1 MHFGIYFAVGNL
13 RVAEDKNTIREIK
26 KSLPRFIHL
35 RVHSAYSLLEG
46 ALKIPQIIQH
56 AISDQTPAV
65 AITDTNNLFGALEFS
80 QYCFSHGIQPIIGC
94 QLAVDFGDE
103 NDNSRFAKWH
113 HPSDLCSLVLL
124 AASEIGYAHLVR
136 LVSRA
141 YLDKCDTDPPHI
153 KVDWLSSHSE
163 GIIAL
168 TGGRGGPLNFSLAEG
183 RKERA
188 VERLISLKNLFGDRL
203 YVELQRHSSFD
214 RQVEAALIELAY
226 AHEVPL
232 VATNEAFFLKR
243 EGYEAH
249 DALMAVAEGQI
260 VSNPDRKRVTPD
272 HYLKSQDEMVALFSD
287 LPEALENSVEIALRC
302 HTATPIRKP
311 ILPRFI
317 EQSVDSNFA
326 LEVEDSELL
335 NQAKAGLKIRLE
347 IIGLAEGYT
356 VADYEQRLEYEVS
369 VITRMQFSGYFL
381 IVSDFIKWAKAH
393 DIPVGPGRGSGAG
406 SLVAYALTITDVDPL
421 RFSLLFERFLNP
433 DRVSM
438 PDFDIDFCQERRE
451 EVIQYVQ
458 KKYGRDQVAQIITFG
473 KLQAR
478 AVLRDVGR
486 VLEVPYRQVDYLTK
500 LVPATPGSQ
509 VELADAIKDE
519 PKFEEEKK
527 KDPVVGRMLDIALQ
541 LEGLYRHASTHA
553 AGIVI
558 GDRPLSE
565 LVPMYRDPRS
575 DMPVTQFNMKYV
587 EQAGLVKFDF
597 LGLKTLTVL
606 KMAVDFAARKGIQ
619 IDLSNISLNDEET
632 YAMMA
637 RGETVGVFQVESS
650 GMRKALIGMKP
661 DRIEDIIALVA
672 LYRPGPMENIPTYN
686 ARKHGEEEIASIHPK
701 IDHLIQETQGVIVY
715 QEQVMQIAQ
724 VLAGYSLGE
733 ADLLR
738 RAMGKKI
745 HKEMQQ
751 QRTRFVEGAVAG
763 GVDKDQADIIFDLLA
778 KFADYGFNKS
788 HAAAYAIVSYQTAY
802 MKAHHPVEFL
812 AASMTYD
819 MTNTD
824 KLNDFRREALRL
836 GIKVIAPCVQT
847 SHRVFE
853 VGDNCI
859 YYSLAAI
866 KGVGEAVVDH
876 IVACRGNKPFK
887 DIEDFCER
895 IDPRIVNK
903 RAMES
908 LICAGAF
915 DCFHIAR
922 EILLESLGTLH
933 ARALRI
939 LDNNSSGQIDIFGM
953 TGGLKEPLILS
964 QTTPWLPDEK
974 LYREFQVIGFYFSAH
989 PLDEY
994 QDILAKKRVQT
1005 WVNFANAVKGGAEA
1019 ARLAGTVV
1027 AKQVRKTKSGK
1038 KMGVIHF
1045 SDTSGQYETVLFSE
1059 GLADYEEILE
1069 PGKSFIITVSAENR
1083 SEGISLRL
1091 ETVQSLENEDLQHHK
1106 MMRIFINTVD
1116 MLPQIEQNL
1125 NLGGNGE
1132 VGLIL
1137 IQEDGL
1143 REIEITLP
1151 KRYKVNSRVASAMKS
1166 VQGVI
1171 NVELV

>member
-1 MHFGIYFAVGNL
+1 MS
-13 RVAEDKNTIREIK
+13 EDKNKIQGDK
-26 KSLPRFIHL
+26 NSLPRFIHL

-56 AISDQTPAV
+56 AISDHMPAV

-80 QYCFSHGIQPIIGC
+80 QHCFSHGIQPIIGC
-94 QLAVDFGDE
+94 QLTIDFGNKD
-103 NDNSRFAKWH
+103 NNSRIAKWRY
-113 HPSDLCSLVLL
+113 PADFGSIVLF
-124 AASEIGYAHLVR
+124 AAGEIGYAHLVH

-141 YLDKCDTDPPHI
+141 YLDKSNTDPPHI
-153 KVDWLSSHSE
+153 KADWLSSHSE

-168 TGGRGGPLNFSLAEG
+168 TGGRGGPINFLLAEDK
-183 RKERA
+183 KECA
-188 VERLISLKNLFGDRL
+188 VERLIGLKKIFDDRL
-203 YVELQRHSSFD
+203 YVELQRHGSYD
-214 RQVEAALIELAY
+214 RKVEAALIELAY
-226 AHEVPL
+226 THEIPL
-232 VATNEAFFLKR
+232 VATNEAFFLNK

-272 HYLKSQDEMVALFSD
+272 HYLKSQDEMVELFSD

-302 HTATPIRKP
+302 HTAAPIRKP

-317 EQSVDSNFA
+317 EQSVDSNLT
-326 LEVEDSELL
+326 LETEDSELL
-335 NQAKAGLKIRLE
+335 NQAKAGLKMRIE
-347 IIGLAEGYT
+347 TIGLAEGYT
-356 VADYEQRLEYEVS
+356 IADYEQRLDYEIS

-381 IVSDFIKWAKAH
+381 IVSDFIKWAKIH

-451 EVIQYVQ
+451 EVICYVQ
-458 KKYGRDQVAQIITFG
+458 EKYGRDQVAQIITFG

-486 VLEVPYRQVDYLTK
+486 VLEVPYRQVDYLAK
-500 LVPATPGSQ
+500 LIPAVPGVQ
-509 VELADAIKDE
+509 VKLADAIKDE

-527 KDPVVGRMLDIALQ
+527 KDPIIGRTLDIALQ

-558 GDRPLSE
+558 GDRPLLE

-575 DMPVTQFNMKYV
+575 DMPVTQFNMKYI

-606 KMAVDFAARKGIQ
+606 KMAVDFVSKQKDIK
-619 IDLSNISLNDEET
+619 IDLSHISLSDEAT

-701 IDHLIQETQGVIVY
+701 IDHLVKETQGVIVY

-745 HKEMQQ
+745 HDEMQK
-751 QRTRFVEGAVAG
+751 QRARFVNGAVAG
-763 GVDKDQADIIFDLLA
+763 GVDKNQADVIFDLLA

-836 GIKVIAPCVQT
+836 GIEVIAPCVQT
-847 SHRVFE
+847 SHRVFK
-853 VGDNCI
+853 VGENCI

-866 KGVGEAVVDH
+866 KGVGELVAEH
-876 IVACRGNKPFK
+876 IAKCRGDKKFK
-887 DIEDFCER
+887 DLEDFCER

-915 DCFHIAR
+915 DCFNIAR
-922 EILLESLGTLH
+922 EVLLESLGTLQ
-933 ARALRI
+933 ARALRT
-939 LDNNSSGQIDIFGM
+939 LDSNSSGQIDIFGM
-953 TGGLKEPLILS
+953 QGGLKEPLILS
-964 QTTPWLPDEK
+964 KPSSPWLLAEK

-994 QDILAKKRVQT
+994 QAIIAKKRIQT
-1005 WVNFANAVKGGAEA
+1005 WANFSHAVKAGETNAQ
-1019 ARLAGTVV
+1019 LAGTVI

-1038 KMGVIHF
+1038 KIGIIQF
-1045 SDTSGQYETVLFSE
+1045 SDTSGQYEAVVFSE
-1059 GLADYEEILE
+1059 GLAVYEDMLE
-1069 PGKSFIITVSAENR
+1069 LGESFIITVNAENFA
-1083 SEGISLRL
+1083 EGVRLQL
-1091 ETVQSLENEDLQHHK
+1091 ETVQSLKKEASRHYKNK
-1106 MMRIFINTVD
+1106 MMRLFINTTD
-1116 MLPQIEQNL
+1116 ILPQIEQNL
-1125 NLGGNGE
+1125 NSNGHGE
-1132 VGLIL
+1132 VALVL
-1137 IQEDGL
+1137 IQEDKF
-1143 REIEITLP
+1143 REIEIMLP
-1151 KRYKVNSRVASAMKS
+1151 KRYKVNLHVAGAMKLIR
-1166 VQGVI
+1166 GVVD
-1171 NVELV
+1171 VELI

>member
-1 MHFGIYFAVGNL
+1 MSEDRSKI
-13 RVAEDKNTIREIK
+13 RDDKN
-26 KSLPRFIHL
+26 SPPRFIHL

-56 AISDQTPAV
+56 AISDAMPAV

-80 QYCFSHGIQPIIGC
+80 QHCFSHGIQPIIGC
-94 QLAVDFGDE
+94 QLTIDFGDG
-103 NDNSRFAKWH
+103 NDNPRFVKWR
-113 HPSDLCSLVLL
+113 HPFDFCSIVLL
-124 AASEIGYAHLVR
+124 AASKIGYAHLVR

-153 KVDWLSSHSE
+153 KADWLLSQSE

-168 TGGRGGPLNFSLAEG
+168 TGGRGGPINFCLAED
-183 RKERA
+183 KKARA
-188 VERLISLKNLFGDRL
+188 VERLIYLKKVFNDRL
-203 YVELQRHSSFD
+203 YVELQRHGSFD
-214 RQVEAALIELAY
+214 RKVETALIELAY
-226 AHEVPL
+226 AHGIPL
-232 VATNEAFFLKR
+232 VATNEAFFLNRK
-243 EGYEAH
+243 GYEAH

-272 HYLKSQDEMVALFSD
+272 HYLKPQDEMVALFSD

-317 EQSVDSNFA
+317 EQSVDSNFT
-326 LEVEDSELL
+326 LEEEDSELL
-335 NQAKAGLKIRLE
+335 NQAKDGLKRRLE
-347 IIGLAEGYT
+347 TIGLAEGYT
-356 VADYEQRLEYEVS
+356 IADYQKRLDYEIS

-381 IVSDFIKWAKAH
+381 IVSDFIKWAKVH

-433 DRVSM
+433 DRISM

-451 EVIQYVQ
+451 EVIHYVQ
-458 KKYGRDQVAQIITFG
+458 KRYGRDQVAQIITFG

-500 LVPATPGSQ
+500 LVPAAPGNQ

-527 KDPVVGRMLDIALQ
+527 KDPAIGRTLDIALQ

-565 LVPMYRDPRS
+565 LVPLYRDPRS
-575 DMPVTQFNMKYV
+575 NMPVTQFNMKYV

-606 KMAVDFAARKGIQ
+606 KMAVDFVARKGIK
-619 IDLSNISLNDEET
+619 IDLSHIPLNDEAT

-650 GMRKALIGMKP
+650 GMRKALIGMRP

-672 LYRPGPMENIPTYN
+672 LYRPGPMENIPIYN

-701 IDHLIQETQGVIVY
+701 IDHLIKETQGVIVY

-745 HKEMQQ
+745 HEEMQK
-751 QRTRFVEGAVAG
+751 QRTRFVNGAVAG
-763 GVDKDQADIIFDLLA
+763 GVDKEQANIIFDLLE

-788 HAAAYAIVSYQTAY
+788 HAAAYAIISYQTAY
-802 MKAHHPVEFL
+802 MKAHHSVEFL
-812 AASMTYD
+812 AASMSYD
-819 MTNTD
+819 MTNTE

-836 GIKVIAPCVQT
+836 GIEVIAPCVQT
-847 SHRVFE
+847 SHRLFE
-853 VGDNCI
+853 VGKNCI

-876 IVACRGNKPFK
+876 IVACRGNKVFK
-887 DIEDFCER
+887 DLKDFCER

-908 LICAGAF
+908 LVCAGAF
-915 DCFHIAR
+915 DCFNIAR
-922 EILLESLGTLH
+922 EVLLASLGTLH

-939 LDNNSSGQIDIFGM
+939 FDNNFSGQVDMFGIA
-953 TGGLKEPLILS
+953 GGLKEPLILS
-964 QTTPWLPDEK
+964 QASPWSPAEK

-994 QDILAKKRVQT
+994 QAILAKKRIQT
-1005 WVNFANAVKGGAEA
+1005 WVNFANAVKGGATV

-1038 KMGVIHF
+1038 KMGIIHF
-1045 SDTSGQYETVLFSE
+1045 SDTSGQYETILFSE
-1059 GLADYEEILE
+1059 MLAAYEDMLE

-1083 SEGISLRL
+1083 SEGVSLRL
-1091 ETVQSLENEDLQHHK
+1091 ETAQSLENEAAQHHK
-1106 MMRIFINTVD
+1106 MMRLFIKTVD

-1125 NLGGNGE
+1125 NPNGNGE

-1143 REIEITLP
+1143 REVEITLP
-1151 KRYKVNSRVASAMKS
+1151 KRYKVDSSVVSAMKS
-1166 VQGVI
+1166 IHGVVD
-1171 NVELV
+1171 VELT

>member
-1 MHFGIYFAVGNL
+1 MS
-13 RVAEDKNTIREIK
+13 EDKSKTRDGKN
-26 KSLPRFIHL
+26 SFPRFIHL

-56 AISDQTPAV
+56 ATSDHAPAV

-94 QLAVDFGDE
+94 QITVDFSDE
-103 NDNSRFAKWH
+103 NDNPHFSKWCQ
-113 HPSDLCSLVLL
+113 PSDFCSLVLL
-124 AASEIGYAHLVR
+124 AASDIGYAHLVR

-153 KVDWLSSHSE
+153 KVGWLLSHSE

-168 TGGRGGPLNFSLAEG
+168 TGGNGGPINSSLAEG
-183 RKERA
+183 KKEHA
-188 VERLISLKNLFGDRL
+188 VERLIYLKKIFDDRL
-203 YVELQRHSSFD
+203 YVELQRHGSFD
-214 RQVEAALIELAY
+214 QKIEVALIELAY
-226 AHEVPL
+226 EHKVPL
-232 VATNEAFFLKR
+232 VATNEAFFLNR

-260 VSNPDRKRVTPD
+260 VSNPERKRVTPD

-317 EQSVDSNFA
+317 EQSVDSNCI
-326 LEVEDSELL
+326 LEAEDRELL
-335 NQAKAGLKIRLE
+335 NQAKAGLKMRLE

-356 VADYEQRLEYEVS
+356 VADYEQRLDYEVS
-369 VITRMQFSGYFL
+369 IITRMQFSGYFL
-381 IVSDFIKWAKAH
+381 IVSDFIKWAKTH

-451 EVIQYVQ
+451 EVIHYVQ

-500 LVPATPGSQ
+500 LVPATPGNQ

-519 PKFEEEKK
+519 PKFAEEKK
-527 KDPVVGRMLDIALQ
+527 KNPVIGRTLDIALQ

-565 LVPMYRDPRS
+565 LVPMYRDSRS

-606 KMAVDFAARKGIQ
+606 KMAVDFVARKGIK
-619 IDLSNISLNDEET
+619 IDLSNIPLNDEAT

-686 ARKHGEEEIASIHPK
+686 ARKHGEEEITSIHPK
-701 IDHLIQETQGVIVY
+701 IDHLIKETQGVIVY

-745 HKEMQQ
+745 HKEMQK
-751 QRTRFVEGAVAG
+751 QRTRFVNGAVAG

-788 HAAAYAIVSYQTAY
+788 HAAAYALVSYQTAY

-836 GIKVIAPCVQT
+836 GIQVIAPCVQT

-876 IVACRGNKPFK
+876 IVACRGDKLFK
-887 DIEDFCER
+887 DLEDFCER

-908 LICAGAF
+908 LVCAGAF
-915 DCFHIAR
+915 DCFKIAR
-922 EILLESLGTLH
+922 EILLASLGTLH

-953 TGGLKEPLILS
+953 TGGLREPLILS
-964 QTTPWLPDEK
+964 QASPWLADEK
-974 LYREFQVIGFYFSAH
+974 LYREFQAIGFYFSAH

-994 QDILAKKRVQT
+994 HAILAKKRVQT
-1005 WVNFANAVKGGAEA
+1005 WVNFANAVKGGATA
-1019 ARLAGTVV
+1019 ARLAGTIV

-1038 KMGVIHF
+1038 KMGIIHF
-1045 SDTSGQYETVLFSE
+1045 SDTSGQYETVLFSDM
-1059 GLADYEEILE
+1059 LSDYEEVLE

-1091 ETVQSLENEDLQHHK
+1091 ETVQSLEKEVSQYHK
-1106 MMRIFINTVD
+1106 MMRIFIKTVD

-1125 NLGGNGE
+1125 DLGGNGE

-1143 REIEITLP
+1143 REVEIALP
-1151 KRYKVNSRVASAMKS
+1151 NRYKVSSRVASAMKS
-1166 VQGVI
+1166 IQGVV
-1171 NVELV
+1171 NVELT

>member
-1 MHFGIYFAVGNL
+1 MV
-13 RVAEDKNTIREIK
+13 KNKNKTQENK
-26 KSLPRFIHL
+26 NSLPRFIHL

-46 ALKIPQIIQH
+46 ALKIPQIIQQ
-56 AISDQTPAV
+56 AISDHAPAV

-80 QYCFSHGIQPIIGC
+80 QHCLSHGVQPIIGC
-94 QLAVDFGDE
+94 QLSVDFCDE
-103 NDNSRFAKWH
+103 NDHSGLAKWRN
-113 HPSDLCSLVLL
+113 SANFCSIVLL
-124 AASEIGYAHLVR
+124 AASETGYAHLVR

-153 KVDWLSSHSE
+153 KANWLSAHSE

-168 TGGRGGPLNFSLAEG
+168 TGGKGGPINLSLAEEK
-183 RKERA
+183 KEHA
-188 VERLISLKNLFGDRL
+188 VERLIYLKKSFADRL
-203 YVELQRHSSFD
+203 YVELQRHGSYD
-214 RQVEAALIELAY
+214 RRVEADLIELAY
-226 AHEVPL
+226 AHEIPL

-249 DALMAVAEGQI
+249 DALMAVSEGQI

-272 HYLKSQDEMVALFSD
+272 HYLKSQDEMVTLFSD

-302 HTATPIRKP
+302 HIATPLRKP

-317 EQSVDSNFA
+317 EQSANSEA
-326 LEVEDSELL
+326 TLEVEDSELL
-335 NQAKAGLKIRLE
+335 NQAKAGLKMRLE
-347 IIGLAEGYT
+347 TIGLAEGYT
-356 VADYEQRLEYEVS
+356 IADYEQRLDYEIS

-381 IVSDFIKWAKAH
+381 IVSDFIKWAKVH

-500 LVPATPGSQ
+500 LIPATPGSQ

-527 KDPVVGRMLDIALQ
+527 KDPVVGRALDIALQ

-558 GDRPLSE
+558 GDRPLWE

-606 KMAVDFAARKGIQ
+606 KMAVDFVARKGIK
-619 IDLSNISLNDEET
+619 IDLSNIPLNDETT

-701 IDHLIQETQGVIVY
+701 IDHLIKETQGVIVY

-745 HKEMQQ
+745 HAEMQK
-751 QRTRFVEGAVAG
+751 QRTRFVNGAVAG

-802 MKAHHPVEFL
+802 MKANYPVEFL

-836 GIKVIAPCVQT
+836 GIEVIAPSIQT

-866 KGVGEAVVDH
+866 KGVGETVVDH
-876 IVACRGNKPFK
+876 IVTCRGNKIFK
-887 DIEDFCER
+887 DLEDFCAR

-908 LICAGAF
+908 LVCAGAF
-915 DCFHIAR
+915 DCFNIAR
-922 EILLESLGTLH
+922 EVLLANLGTLH

-939 LDNNSSGQIDIFGM
+939 LDDNSSGQVDIFGM
-953 TGGLKEPLILS
+953 AGGLKEPLILS
-964 QTTPWLPDEK
+964 QTTPWLPAEK
-974 LYREFQVIGFYFSAH
+974 LYREFQAIGFYFSAH
-989 PLDEY
+989 PLEEY
-994 QDILAKKRVQT
+994 QAILDKKRIQT
-1005 WVNFANAVKGGAEA
+1005 WGNFANAVKGGATA

-1027 AKQVRKTKSGK
+1027 AKNVRKTKSGK
-1038 KMGVIHF
+1038 KMGIIHF
-1045 SDTSGQYETVLFSE
+1045 SDTSGQYEAVLFSE
-1059 GLADYEEILE
+1059 ALSDYEEMLE

-1083 SEGISLRL
+1083 SEGVSLRI
-1091 ETVQSLENEDLQHHK
+1091 ETIQSLENESLQQHK
-1106 MMRIFINTVD
+1106 MMRLFIKTVD

-1143 REIEITLP
+1143 REVEIALP
-1151 KRYKVNSRVASAMKS
+1151 KRYKVNSHVANAMKLI
-1166 VQGVI
+1166 QGVVD
-1171 NVELV
+1171 VELS

>member
-1 MHFGIYFAVGNL
+1 M
-13 RVAEDKNTIREIK
+13 AEDKNTIREIK

-347 IIGLAEGYT
+347 TIGLAEGYT

>member
-1 MHFGIYFAVGNL
+1 MV
-13 RVAEDKNTIREIK
+13 EDKNKIRDKK
-26 KSLPRFIHL
+26 KSLPKFIHL

-56 AISDQTPAV
+56 AISDHTPAV

-94 QLAVDFGDE
+94 QLTVDFGDK
-103 NDNSRFAKWH
+103 NNNPHFSKWH
-113 HPSDLCSLVLL
+113 CPSDFFPLVLL

-136 LVSRA
+136 LVSRS
-141 YLDKCDTDPPHI
+141 YLDKRDIDPPHV
-153 KVDWLSSHSE
+153 KVNWLLSHSE

-168 TGGRGGPLNFSLAEG
+168 TGGKGGSINFSLAEG
-183 RKERA
+183 KKECA
-188 VERLISLKNLFGDRL
+188 VERLIYLKKIFGDRL
-203 YVELQRHSSFD
+203 YVELQRHGSYD
-214 RQVEAALIELAY
+214 RKVEAALIELAY
-226 AHEVPL
+226 AHKIPL
-232 VATNEAFFLKR
+232 VATNEAFFLNR

-311 ILPRFI
+311 ILPRFV
-317 EQSVDSNFA
+317 EHSMNSNHT
-326 LEVEDSELL
+326 LEVEDKELL
-335 NQAKAGLKIRLE
+335 NQAKAGLKVRLE
-347 IIGLAEGYT
+347 TIGLAEGYT
-356 VADYEQRLEYEVS
+356 IADYEQRLNYEIS

-381 IVSDFIKWAKAH
+381 IVSDFIKWAKSH

-433 DRVSM
+433 DRISM
-438 PDFDIDFCQERRE
+438 PDFDIDFCQDRRE
-451 EVIQYVQ
+451 EVIHYVQ
-458 KKYGRDQVAQIITFG
+458 KKYGRNQVAQIITFG

-509 VELADAIKDE
+509 IELADAIKDE

-527 KDPVVGRMLDIALQ
+527 KDPVVGRTLDIALQ

-565 LVPMYRDPRS
+565 LVPMYCDPRS
-575 DMPVTQFNMKYV
+575 DMPVTQFNMKCV

-597 LGLKTLTVL
+597 LGLKTLTIL
-606 KMAVDFAARKGIQ
+606 KMAVDFVARKGIK
-619 IDLSNISLNDEET
+619 IDLLNIPLNDKVT
-632 YAMMA
+632 YSMMA
-637 RGETVGVFQVESS
+637 RGETIGVFQVESS

-686 ARKHGEEEIASIHPK
+686 ARKHGDEEIASIHPK
-701 IDHLIQETQGVIVY
+701 IDHLVKETQGVIVY

-724 VLAGYSLGE
+724 ELAGYSLGE

-745 HKEMQQ
+745 HKEMQK
-751 QRTRFVEGAVAG
+751 QRTRFVNGAVAG
-763 GVDKDQADIIFDLLA
+763 GVDKDQANTIFDLLA

-836 GIKVIAPCVQT
+836 GIKVIAPSVQT
-847 SHRVFE
+847 SHRIFE

-887 DIEDFCER
+887 DLEDFCER

-908 LICAGAF
+908 LVCAGAF
-915 DCFHIAR
+915 DCFHITR
-922 EILLESLGTLH
+922 EILLANLEILQ

-939 LDNNSSGQIDIFGM
+939 LDNNSSGQTDIFGM
-953 TGGLKEPLILS
+953 TGGLKEPLILM

-974 LYREFQVIGFYFSAH
+974 LYREFQAIGFYFSAH

-994 QDILAKKRVQT
+994 QAILAKKRVQT
-1005 WVNFANAVKGGAEA
+1005 WAHFANAVRGGAVA

-1038 KMGVIHF
+1038 KMGIIHF
-1045 SDTSGQYETVLFSE
+1045 SDTSGQYETILFSE
-1059 GLADYEEILE
+1059 GLSDYEEILE

-1083 SEGISLRL
+1083 SEGVSLRL
-1091 ETVQSLENEDLQHHK
+1091 ETVQSLEDDSLQHHK
-1106 MMRIFINTVD
+1106 MMRLFIKTVD
-1116 MLPQIEQNL
+1116 TLPQIEKNL
-1125 NLGGNGE
+1125 NPHGSGE
-1132 VGLIL
+1132 VGIIL
-1137 IQEDGL
+1137 IQEDRL
-1143 REIEITLP
+1143 REVEITLP
-1151 KRYKVNSRVASAMKS
+1151 KRYRVNPRVASVMKS
-1166 VQGVI
+1166 IQGVVD
-1171 NVELV
+1171 VELL

>member
-1 MHFGIYFAVGNL
+1 ML
-13 RVAEDKNTIREIK
+13 EDKRKIQNIEH
-26 KSLPRFIHL
+26 SLPDFIHL
-35 RVHSAYSLLEG
+35 RIHSAYSLLEG
-46 ALKIPQIIQH
+46 ALKIPQIIQY
-56 AISDQTPAV
+56 AISDHAPSI

-94 QLAVDFGDE
+94 QLAIDFCDE
-103 NDNSRFAKWH
+103 NDNSRLGGRWYR
-113 HPSDLCSLVLL
+113 SSGLCSIVLL

-141 YLDKCDTDPPHI
+141 YLDKYDADPPHI
-153 KVDWLSSHSE
+153 KSDWLLSHNE

-168 TGGRGGPLNFSLAEG
+168 TGGRGGSINLPLVED

-188 VERLISLKNLFGDRL
+188 IERLTYLKENFGDRL
-203 YVELQRHSSFD
+203 YVELQRHGSYD
-214 RQVEAALIELAY
+214 RKVENALIELAY
-226 AHEVPL
+226 AHEIPL
-232 VATNEAFFLKR
+232 VATNEAFFLNR
-243 EGYEAH
+243 DGYEAH
-249 DALMAVAEGQI
+249 DALMAIAEGQI
-260 VSNPDRKRVTPD
+260 VSNPERKRVTPD
-272 HYLKSQDEMVALFSD
+272 HYLKSQDEMLKLFSD
-287 LPEALENSVEIALRC
+287 IPEALENSVEIALRC
-302 HTATPIRKP
+302 HAATPVRKP

-317 EQSVDSNFA
+317 GKSGDFNFT
-326 LEVEDSELL
+326 LEAENRELL
-335 NQAKAGLKIRLE
+335 NQAKDGLKMRLE
-347 IIGLAEGYT
+347 TIGLADGYT
-356 VADYEQRLEYEVS
+356 VADYEQRLDYEIS

-381 IVSDFIKWAKAH
+381 IVSDFIKWAKTN

-451 EVIQYVQ
+451 EVIRYVQ
-458 KKYGRDQVAQIITFG
+458 KKYGREQVAQIITFG

-486 VLEVPYRQVDYLTK
+486 VLEVPYSQVDYLTK
-500 LVPATPGSQ
+500 LVPAAPGNQ
-509 VELADAIKDE
+509 VDLSDAIKDE
-519 PKFEEEKK
+519 PKFEQEKK
-527 KDPVVGRMLDIALQ
+527 RDPAVGRTLDIALQ

-565 LVPMYRDPRS
+565 LVPMYRDSRS

-606 KMAVDFAARKGIQ
+606 KMAADFVVRKGIK
-619 IDLSNISLNDEET
+619 IDLSHIPLNDEIT

-672 LYRPGPMENIPTYN
+672 LYRPGPMENIPIYN
-686 ARKHGEEEIASIHPK
+686 ARKHGEEKIASIHPK
-701 IDHLIQETQGVIVY
+701 IDHLVKETQGVIVY

-745 HKEMQQ
+745 HKEMQK
-751 QRTRFVEGAVAG
+751 QRTRFVNGAIAG
-763 GVDKDQADIIFDLLA
+763 GVDKDQAHIIFDLLA

-812 AASMTYD
+812 AASMTHD

-836 GIKVIAPCVQT
+836 GIEVIAPCVQT
-847 SHRVFE
+847 SHRIFE
-853 VGDNCI
+853 VGENCI

-866 KGVGEAVVDH
+866 KGVGESVVDH
-876 IVACRGNKPFK
+876 IVSCRGDKIFK
-887 DIEDFCER
+887 DLEDFCR
-895 IDPRIVNK
+895 RVDPRIVNK
-903 RAMES
+903 RAMEN
-908 LICAGAF
+908 LIYAGAF
-915 DCFHIAR
+915 DCFNIAR
-922 EILLESLGTLH
+922 EVLLGSLEILH
-933 ARALRI
+933 ARALRMI
-939 LDNNSSGQIDIFGM
+939 DDNSIKQINIFGM
-953 TGGLKEPLILS
+953 QNGLKDPLILS
-964 QTTPWLPDEK
+964 QVAPWSLAEK
-974 LYREFQVIGFYFSAH
+974 LYKEFQVIGFYFSAH

-994 QDILAKKRVQT
+994 QDILIKKGIQT
-1005 WVNFANAVKGGAEA
+1005 WANFSMAVKTGRSFAI
-1019 ARLAGTVV
+1019 LAGTVV
-1027 AKQVRKTKSGK
+1027 AKQIRKTKSGK
-1038 KMGVIHF
+1038 KMGIIQF
-1045 SDTSGQYETVLFSE
+1045 SDTSGQYETVLFSD
-1059 GLADYEEILE
+1059 GLSIYEDMLE
-1069 PGKSFIITVSAENR
+1069 LGKSFIISVNAEDH

-1091 ETVQSLENEDLQHHK
+1091 ETMQSLENEALRVHK
-1106 MMRIFINTVD
+1106 VMRLFINTVD
-1116 MLPQIEQNL
+1116 ILPQIKKVL
-1125 NLGGNGE
+1125 NDSGNGE
-1132 VGLIL
+1132 VVLTL
-1137 IQEDGL
+1137 FQENRF
-1143 REIEITLP
+1143 REIEIILP
-1151 KRYKVNSRVASAMKS
+1151 KRYKVDSYVASSLKRIH
-1166 VQGVI
+1166 GVI
-1171 NVELV
+1171 DVKLS

>member
-1 MHFGIYFAVGNL
+1 MV
-13 RVAEDKNTIREIK
+13 EDKSKIRDKK

-56 AISDQTPAV
+56 AISDHTPAV

-80 QYCFSHGIQPIIGC
+80 QHCFLHGIQPIIGC

-103 NDNSRFAKWH
+103 NNNLPFVKGRSSPDF
-113 HPSDLCSLVLL
+113 CSLVFL
-124 AASEIGYAHLVR
+124 AASESGYAHLVR

-153 KVDWLSSHSE
+153 KIDWLLSHNE

-168 TGGRGGPLNFSLAEG
+168 TGGKGGPINFSLVEG
-183 RKERA
+183 KKERA
-188 VERLISLKNLFGDRL
+188 VERLIYLKKIFGDRL
-203 YVELQRHSSFD
+203 YVELQRHGAYN
-214 RQVEAALIELAY
+214 RKIEAALIELAY
-226 AHEVPL
+226 THEIPL
-232 VATNEAFFLKR
+232 VATNEAFFLNR
-243 EGYEAH
+243 QGYEAH

-260 VSNPDRKRVTPD
+260 VSNLERKRVTPE
-272 HYLKSQDEMVALFSD
+272 HYLKSQDEMVSLFSD

-302 HTATPIRKP
+302 HAATQTHKP

-317 EQSVDSNFA
+317 EQSVDSNFT
-326 LEVEDSELL
+326 LEIEDSELL
-335 NQAKAGLKIRLE
+335 NQAKAGLKMRLE
-347 IIGLAEGYT
+347 TIGLAEGYT
-356 VADYEQRLEYEVS
+356 IADYEQRLDYEIS

-381 IVSDFIKWAKAH
+381 IVSDFIKWAKSNG
-393 DIPVGPGRGSGAG
+393 ISVGPGRGSGAG
-406 SLVAYALTITDVDPL
+406 SLVAYALTITDIDPL

-451 EVIQYVQ
+451 EVIHYVQ

-527 KDPVVGRMLDIALQ
+527 KDPVVARTLDIALQ

-606 KMAVDFAARKGIQ
+606 KMAVDFVARKGIK
-619 IDLSNISLNDEET
+619 IDLSNIPLNDEAT

-701 IDHLIQETQGVIVY
+701 IDHLIKETQGVIVY

-745 HKEMQQ
+745 HKEMQK
-751 QRTRFVEGAVAG
+751 QRTRFVNGAVAG

-812 AASMTYD
+812 ASSMTCD
-819 MTNTD
+819 MANTD

-876 IVACRGNKPFK
+876 IVACRGNKLFK
-887 DIEDFCER
+887 DLEDFCER

-908 LICAGAF
+908 LVCAGAF
-915 DCFHIAR
+915 DCFNIAR
-922 EILLESLGTLH
+922 EILLANLGTLH
-933 ARALRI
+933 AYGLRI
-939 LDNNSSGQIDIFGM
+939 LDNNSSGQIDIFRM
-953 TGGLKEPLILS
+953 TGGLKESLILS
-964 QTTPWLPDEK
+964 QASPWLLDEK
-974 LYREFQVIGFYFSAH
+974 LYREFQAIGFYFSAH

-994 QDILAKKRVQT
+994 RAMLVKKRVQT
-1005 WVNFANAVKGGAEA
+1005 WANFANAVKGGATA

-1038 KMGVIHF
+1038 KMGIIHF
-1045 SDTSGQYETVLFSE
+1045 SDTSGQYETILFSE
-1059 GLADYEEILE
+1059 GLSNYEEILE
-1069 PGKSFIITVSAENR
+1069 LGKSFIITVGAENR

-1091 ETVQSLENEDLQHHK
+1091 ETVQSLEQEVLQHHK
-1106 MMRIFINTVD
+1106 MMRLFIKTVD

-1125 NLGGNGE
+1125 NPSGNGE

-1137 IQEDGL
+1137 IQQDGL
-1143 REIEITLP
+1143 REVEIMLP
-1151 KRYKVNSRVASAMKS
+1151 KRYKVNAYVASAMKL
-1166 VQGVI
+1166 VQGVVD
-1171 NVELV
+1171 VELI

>member
-1 MHFGIYFAVGNL
+1 MQEN
-13 RVAEDKNTIREIK
+13 KN
-26 KSLPRFIHL
+26 SLPRFIHL

-46 ALKIPQIIQH
+46 ALKIPQIIQQT
-56 AISDQTPAV
+56 ISDHAPAV

-80 QYCFSHGIQPIIGC
+80 QHCLSHGVQPIIGC
-94 QLAVDFGDE
+94 QLTVDFCDE
-103 NDNSRFAKWH
+103 NDHSRLAKWRN
-113 HPSDLCSLVLL
+113 PSDFCSIVLL
-124 AASEIGYAHLVR
+124 AASETGYAHLVR

-141 YLDKCDTDPPHI
+141 YLDKCDTDPPYI
-153 KVDWLSSHSE
+153 KAHWLSAHSE
-163 GIIAL
+163 GIIVL
-168 TGGRGGPLNFSLAEG
+168 TGGKGGPINLSLAEEK
-183 RKERA
+183 KEHA
-188 VERLISLKNLFGDRL
+188 VERLIYLKKSFADRL
-203 YVELQRHSSFD
+203 YVELQRHGSYD
-214 RQVEAALIELAY
+214 RRVEADLIELAY
-226 AHEVPL
+226 AHEIPL

-249 DALMAVAEGQI
+249 DALMAVSEGQI

-272 HYLKSQDEMVALFSD
+272 HYLKSQDEMVTLFSD

-302 HTATPIRKP
+302 HIATPLRKP

-317 EQSVDSNFA
+317 EQSANSENT

-335 NQAKAGLKIRLE
+335 NQAKAGLKMRLE
-347 IIGLAEGYT
+347 TIGLAEGYT
-356 VADYEQRLEYEVS
+356 IADYEQRLDYEIS

-381 IVSDFIKWAKAH
+381 IVSDFIKWAKVH

-500 LVPATPGSQ
+500 LIPATPGSQ

-527 KDPVVGRMLDIALQ
+527 KDPVVGRALDIALQ

-558 GDRPLSE
+558 GDRPLWE

-606 KMAVDFAARKGIQ
+606 KMAVDFVARKGIK
-619 IDLSNISLNDEET
+619 IDLSNIPLNDEAT

-701 IDHLIQETQGVIVY
+701 IDHLIKETQGVIVY

-745 HKEMQQ
+745 HAEMQK
-751 QRTRFVEGAVAG
+751 QRTRFVNGAVAG

-802 MKAHHPVEFL
+802 MKANYPVEFL

-836 GIKVIAPCVQT
+836 GIEVIAPSIQT

-866 KGVGEAVVDH
+866 KGVGETVVDH
-876 IVACRGNKPFK
+876 IVTCRGDKIFK
-887 DIEDFCER
+887 DLEDFCAR
-895 IDPRIVNK
+895 VDPRIVNK

-908 LICAGAF
+908 LVCAGAF
-915 DCFHIAR
+915 DCFNIAR
-922 EILLESLGTLH
+922 EVLLANLGTLH

-939 LDNNSSGQIDIFGM
+939 LDDNSSGQVDIFGM
-953 TGGLKEPLILS
+953 AGGLKEPLILS
-964 QTTPWLPDEK
+964 QTTPWLLAEK
-974 LYREFQVIGFYFSAH
+974 LYREFQAIGFYFSAH
-989 PLDEY
+989 PLEEY
-994 QDILAKKRVQT
+994 QAILDKKRIQT
-1005 WVNFANAVKGGAEA
+1005 WVNFANAVKGGATA

-1027 AKQVRKTKSGK
+1027 AKNVRKTKSGK
-1038 KMGVIHF
+1038 KMGIIHF
-1045 SDTSGQYETVLFSE
+1045 SDTSGQYEAVLFSE
-1059 GLADYEEILE
+1059 ALSDYEEMLE

-1083 SEGISLRL
+1083 SEGVSLRI
-1091 ETVQSLENEDLQHHK
+1091 ETIQSLEQESLKQHK
-1106 MMRIFINTVD
+1106 MMRLFIKTVD

-1143 REIEITLP
+1143 REVEIALP
-1151 KRYKVNSRVASAMKS
+1151 KRYKVNSHVANAMKLI
-1166 VQGVI
+1166 QGVVD
-1171 NVELV
+1171 VELS

>member
-1 MHFGIYFAVGNL
+1 M
-13 RVAEDKNTIREIK
+13 RVPKNKSKIRDDKNF
-26 KSLPRFIHL
+26 LPRFIHL

-46 ALKIPQIIQH
+46 ALKIPQIIRH
-56 AISDQTPAV
+56 AISDHMPSI

-94 QLAVDFGDE
+94 QLAIDFGDE
-103 NDNSRFAKWH
+103 SSNSRLIKLR
-113 HPSDLCSLVLL
+113 HPSASDFCSIVLL
-124 AASEIGYAHLVR
+124 AASEIGYAHLVH

-141 YLDKCDTDPPHI
+141 YLDKNDTDPPHI
-153 KVDWLSSHSE
+153 KSDWLVSHSE

-168 TGGRGGPLNFSLAEG
+168 TGGKGGPINLLLAEDK
-183 RKERA
+183 KERA
-188 VERLISLKNLFGDRL
+188 VERLIYLKKNFGDRL
-203 YVELQRHSSFD
+203 YVELQRCGSYD
-214 RQVEAALIELAY
+214 RKVETALIELAY
-226 AHEVPL
+226 AYEIPL
-232 VATNEAFFLKR
+232 VATNEAFFLNK

-260 VSNPDRKRVTPD
+260 VSNPERKRMTPD
-272 HYLKSQDEMVALFSD
+272 HYLKSQNEMVALFSD

-302 HTATPIRKP
+302 HVATPTRKP

-317 EQSVDSNFA
+317 EKSVDSNVNLKA
-326 LEVEDSELL
+326 EDNELL
-335 NQAKAGLKIRLE
+335 NQAKAGLKMRLE
-347 IIGLAEGYT
+347 TVGLAEGYT
-356 VADYEQRLEYEVS
+356 IEDYKQRLDYEIS

-381 IVSDFIKWAKAH
+381 IVADFIKWAKAH
-393 DIPVGPGRGSGAG
+393 NIPVGPGRGSGAG

-438 PDFDIDFCQERRE
+438 PDFDIDFCQEKRE
-451 EVIQYVQ
+451 KVIYYVQ
-458 KKYGRDQVAQIITFG
+458 EKYGRDQVAQIITFG

-486 VLEVPYRQVDYLTK
+486 VLEMPYRQVDYLTK

-519 PKFEEEKK
+519 PKFEEEKR
-527 KDPVVGRMLDIALQ
+527 KDPVVGRALDIALQ

-606 KMAVDFAARKGIQ
+606 KMAVDFVARKSIK
-619 IDLSNISLNDEET
+619 IDLSHIPLNDEAT

-686 ARKHGEEEIASIHPK
+686 ARKHGEEKITSIHPK
-701 IDHLIQETQGVIVY
+701 IDHLVEETQGVIVY

-724 VLAGYSLGE
+724 VLSGYSLGE

-745 HKEMQQ
+745 HKEMQK
-751 QRTRFVEGAVAG
+751 QRTRFVNGAIVG
-763 GVDKDQADIIFDLLA
+763 GVDKDQANNIFELLA

-824 KLNDFRREALRL
+824 KLSDFRREALRL
-836 GIKVIAPCVQT
+836 GIEVIAPCIQT
-847 SHRVFE
+847 SHRIFE
-853 VGDNCI
+853 VGENCI

-876 IVACRGNKPFK
+876 IVACRGTKIFK
-887 DIEDFCER
+887 NLEDFFER
-895 IDPRIVNK
+895 INPHIVNK

-915 DCFHIAR
+915 DCFNIAR
-922 EILLESLGTLH
+922 EVLLESLEILH
-933 ARALRI
+933 SRALRI
-939 LDNNSSGQIDIFGM
+939 LDNKSSGQTDIFGIEN
-953 TGGLKEPLILS
+953 GIKEPLILS
-964 QTTPWLPDEK
+964 EASSWLLTEK

-994 QDILAKKRVQT
+994 QAILDKKRIQT
-1005 WVNFANAVKGGAEA
+1005 WVNFTNTIKKGETT

-1027 AKQVRKTKSGK
+1027 AKQIRKTKSGK
-1038 KMGVIHF
+1038 KMGIVQL
-1045 SDTSGQYETVLFSE
+1045 SDTSGQYEVVLFF
-1059 GLADYEEILE
+1059 EELSVYGDMLK
-1069 PGKSFIITVSAENR
+1069 PGKSFIITAIAENR

-1091 ETVQSLENEDLQHHK
+1091 ETVQSLEEEALQHYK
-1106 MMRIFINTVD
+1106 VMRLFIKTVD
-1116 MLPQIEQNL
+1116 ALSQIEQNL
-1125 NLGGNGE
+1125 NPSGNGE

-1137 IQEDGL
+1137 VQEDGL
-1143 REIEITLP
+1143 REVEITLP
-1151 KRYKVNSRVASAMKS
+1151 KRYEINLRVANIMKS
-1166 VQGVI
+1166 IRGVV
-1171 NVELV
+1171 NVELI

>member
-1 MHFGIYFAVGNL
+1 MQMQEN
-13 RVAEDKNTIREIK
+13 KN
-26 KSLPRFIHL
+26 SLPRFIHL

-46 ALKIPQIIQH
+46 ALKIPQIIQQ
-56 AISDQTPAV
+56 AISDHAPAV

-80 QYCFSHGIQPIIGC
+80 QYCLSHGVQPIIGC
-94 QLAVDFGDE
+94 QLTVDFCDE
-103 NDNSRFAKWH
+103 NDHSHLVKWRN
-113 HPSDLCSLVLL
+113 PSDFCSIVLL
-124 AASEIGYAHLVR
+124 AANETGYAHLVR

-153 KVDWLSSHSE
+153 KANWLSAHSE

-168 TGGRGGPLNFSLAEG
+168 TGGKGGPINLSLAEEK
-183 RKERA
+183 KEHA
-188 VERLISLKNLFGDRL
+188 VERLIYLKKSFADRL
-203 YVELQRHSSFD
+203 YVELQRHGSYD
-214 RQVEAALIELAY
+214 RRVEADLIELAY
-226 AHEVPL
+226 AHEIPL

-249 DALMAVAEGQI
+249 DALMAVSEGQI

-302 HTATPIRKP
+302 HIASPLRKP

-317 EQSVDSNFA
+317 EQSTNSETT

-335 NQAKAGLKIRLE
+335 NQAKAGLKMRLE
-347 IIGLAEGYT
+347 TIGLAEGYT
-356 VADYEQRLEYEVS
+356 IADYEQRLDYEVS

-381 IVSDFIKWAKAH
+381 IVSDFIKWAKVH

-500 LVPATPGSQ
+500 LIPATPGSQ

-527 KDPVVGRMLDIALQ
+527 KDPVVGRALDIALQ

-558 GDRPLSE
+558 GDRPLWE

-606 KMAVDFAARKGIQ
+606 KMAVDFVARKGIK
-619 IDLSNISLNDEET
+619 IDLSNIPLNDEAT

-701 IDHLIQETQGVIVY
+701 IDHLIKETQGVIVY

-745 HKEMQQ
+745 HAEMQK
-751 QRTRFVEGAVAG
+751 QRTRFVNGAVAG

-802 MKAHHPVEFL
+802 MKANYPVEFL

-824 KLNDFRREALRL
+824 KLNDFRCEALRL
-836 GIKVIAPCVQT
+836 GIEVIAPSIQT
-847 SHRVFE
+847 SHRIFE

-866 KGVGEAVVDH
+866 KGVGETVVDH
-876 IVACRGNKPFK
+876 IVSCRGNKIFK
-887 DIEDFCER
+887 DLEDFCAR
-895 IDPRIVNK
+895 VDPRIVNK

-908 LICAGAF
+908 LVCAGAF
-915 DCFHIAR
+915 DCFNIAR
-922 EILLESLGTLH
+922 EVLLANLGILH

-939 LDNNSSGQIDIFGM
+939 LDDNSSGQVDIFGM
-953 TGGLKEPLILS
+953 AGGLKEPLILS
-964 QTTPWLPDEK
+964 QTTPWLMAEK
-974 LYREFQVIGFYFSAH
+974 LYREFQAIGFYFSAH
-989 PLDEY
+989 PLEEY
-994 QDILAKKRVQT
+994 QAILNKKRIQT
-1005 WVNFANAVKGGAEA
+1005 WGNFANAVKGGATA

-1027 AKQVRKTKSGK
+1027 AKNVRKTKSGK
-1038 KMGVIHF
+1038 KMGIIHF
-1045 SDTSGQYETVLFSE
+1045 SDTSGQYEAVLFSE
-1059 GLADYEEILE
+1059 ALSDYEEMLE

-1083 SEGISLRL
+1083 SEGVSLRI
-1091 ETVQSLENEDLQHHK
+1091 ETIQSLENESLQQHK
-1106 MMRIFINTVD
+1106 MMRLFIKTVD

-1143 REIEITLP
+1143 REVEIALP
-1151 KRYKVNSRVASAMKS
+1151 KRYKVNSHVANAMKLI
-1166 VQGVI
+1166 QGVVD
-1171 NVELV
+1171 VELS